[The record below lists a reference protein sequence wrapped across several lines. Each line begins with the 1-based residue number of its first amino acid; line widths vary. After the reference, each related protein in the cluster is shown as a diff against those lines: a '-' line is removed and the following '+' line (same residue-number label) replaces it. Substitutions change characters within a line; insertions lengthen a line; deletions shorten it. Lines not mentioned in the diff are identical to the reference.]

1 MITDEEFDVRMQDL
15 FRQLGDQIPTAGS
28 PQTILEHD
36 HEPVPI
42 GRSFSSGLSEARRGK
57 WIGMLAAASLVVLGV
72 TAVVTHDG
80 TVRRI
85 APAVS
90 TGDVDES
97 DPAVSTV
104 EATLPTATAQQAQTT
119 TTEQASTST
128 LPAPEGAYLQVATI
142 LEQAQSVS
150 YRAMVK
156 AVTKCML
163 DQGYTYQSVPDPWE
177 GFTGELTT
185 QPWNTPTL
193 ERASTRGYLQPRQGD
208 PVVNPDGD
216 TGFGT
221 QAYQHALYG
230 DVIDNWEVPPGDTV
244 PDGFAVGGPVM
255 DGCRPSAQTQ
265 IVGDGDPRAA
275 SRIGDYYAQM
285 QNVEVR
291 ASIEITTTPD
301 YQRMVA
307 LWAACMG
314 DHSYRF
320 TDLDQPRRTAWA
332 GQRPG
337 AEEIATATQD
347 ASCKS
352 EVGFTQYGD
361 QLFAGMVSDWFI
373 QHPGRFA
380 EITEYMNGVTDRAN
394 AVLAS

>member
-1 MITDEEFDVRMQDL
+1 MITDEEFDVRMHDL
-15 FRQLGDQIPTAGS
+15 FRQLGDRVPTVGD
-28 PQTILEHD
+28 PQTILNDRHV
-36 HEPVPI
+36 PVPI
-42 GRSFSSGLSEARRGK
+42 SSSIGSGSTGVRRGK
-57 WIGMLAAASLVVLGV
+57 WIGVLAAASIVVLGV
-72 TAVVTHDG
+72 AAVVTHDG

-85 APAVS
+85 GPAVS
-90 TGDVDES
+90 TFEVDKS
-97 DPAVSTV
+97 NSAVSTV
-104 EATLPTATAQQAQTT
+104 EATLPPATAQQAEPT
-119 TTEQASTST
+119 TTEQATTTT
-128 LPAPEGAYLQVATI
+128 LSAPEDAYLQVATI
-142 LEQAQSVS
+142 LEQAQGVS

-156 AVTKCML
+156 AVTECML

-177 GFTGELTT
+177 GFTDELIT

-221 QAYQHALYG
+221 EAYQHALYG

-244 PDGFAVGGPVM
+244 PDGFAIGGPVM

-265 IVGDGDPRAA
+265 IVGDGDPRSA

-291 ASIEITTTPD
+291 ASIEITAAPEYD
-301 YQRMVA
+301 RMVA

-314 DHSYRF
+314 DHGYHY

-332 GQRPG
+332 GQRPE

-352 EVGFTQYGD
+352 EVGLTQYGD
-361 QLFAGMVSDWFI
+361 QLFAGMVSDWFA

-380 EITEYMNGVTDRAN
+380 EITQYMQGITDRASV
-394 AVLAS
+394 VLAS

>member
-1 MITDEEFDVRMQDL
+1 MITDEEFDVRMQEL
-15 FRQLGDQIPTAGS
+15 FRQLGDRIPTAGS

-42 GRSFSSGLSEARRGK
+42 GRSFSSGFSEARRAK
-57 WIGMLAAASLVVLGV
+57 WIGMLTAASVIVLGV
-72 TAVVTHDG
+72 AAVVTHDG

-97 DPAVSTV
+97 DPTVSTV
-104 EATLPTATAQQAQTT
+104 EATLPPATAQQAEPTT
-119 TTEQASTST
+119 IEQASTTT
-128 LPAPEGAYLQVATI
+128 LPAAEDAYLQVAAI
-142 LEQAQSVS
+142 LEQAQSVG

-156 AVTKCML
+156 AVTECML
-163 DQGYTYQSVPDPWE
+163 NQGYTYQSVPDPWE
-177 GFTGELTT
+177 GFTDELIT
-185 QPWNTPTL
+185 QPWNTPTP

-221 QAYQHALYG
+221 EAYQHALYG
-230 DVIDNWEVPPGDTV
+230 DVIDNWEVSPGDTV
-244 PDGFAVGGPVM
+244 PDGFAIGGPVM

-275 SRIGDYYAQM
+275 SRIGDYYGQM

-291 ASIEITTTPD
+291 ASMEITAAPK
-301 YQRMVA
+301 YERMVA

-314 DHSYRF
+314 DHGYHY
-320 TDLDQPRRTAWA
+320 TDLDQPRRTA

-337 AEEIATATQD
+337 GRKRSPPQRRMPRARARWDSPNMAINASQKWSPIGSSNTQ
-347 ASCKS
+347 
-352 EVGFTQYGD
+352 VGSPRSPST
-361 QLFAGMVSDWFI
+361 
-373 QHPGRFA
+373 
-380 EITEYMNGVTDRAN
+380 
-394 AVLAS
+394 